1 MRPKTLVSTVGA
13 VFATATLGSLASLPA
28 GSAWYA
34 RLKTP
39 SFQLSTRMW
48 QLNRD

>member
-13 VFATATLGSLASLPA
+13 VFATATLGSLASPSA

-34 RLKTP
+34 RLKKP
-39 SFQLSTRMW
+39 SLKLSTRIW